1 MSEDILQLD
10 QQVKVVNR
18 KKVAKLDQ
26 DRILGPKGLPYIV
39 KNHQKLNRV
48 LKKKHTSKSKI
59 DNELQNLASVLQFYQ
74 LWCHT
79 LFPKAKFKD
88 CVSMIRGLTNRSPGL
103 RIYRKEL
110 IEQEIMKL
118 KVLQGLVDPEEL
130 QIQQEAETNNINDLD
145 NEVADEEVVSDDD
158 FMQPL
163 RMGRNNIFVDDD
175 DEDLYTN
182 APVSAPPAENS
193 STDATL
199 QVPQNTDTLF
209 SQEPARPQLQEI
221 EPTVDSIT
229 PPQLDIIPPEL
240 DSVNNTMNETN
251 DDAYAEEEEL
261 MREMG
266 M

>member
-88 CVSMIRGLTNRSPGL
+88 CVSLIRGLTNRSPGL

-118 KVLQGLVDPEEL
+118 KVEQGLVDPEEL
-130 QIQQEAETNNINDLD
+130 QRQQEKIDEVLNDQNNDP
-145 NEVADEEVVSDDD
+145 AEEVVSDDD

-163 RMGRNNIFVDDD
+163 RMARNNIFVDDEE
-175 DEDLYTN
+175 EDLYTN
-182 APVSAPPAENS
+182 AAVTAPSDPVS
-193 STDATL
+193 
-199 QVPQNTDTLF
+199 NTTAQAYEPIF
-209 SQEPARPQLQEI
+209 SQEPDRPQLQDV
-221 EPTVDSIT
+221 EPTLESIT
-229 PPQLDIIPPEL
+229 PPNLDIIPPEL
-240 DSVNNTMNETN
+240 ESVNNTMNETN
-251 DDAYAEEEEL
+251 DDVYAEEEEL